1 MDGALVRMV
10 EVVATSG
17 LTGVVISGG
26 AGILLGL
33 LAGMLGAVAWQRSA
47 HAVAATRLE
56 EREREIARLAIA
68 VEAERAE
75 TARVLAE
82 ATALREEQARLEAA
96 LESERR
102 TLAALDE
109 AQQRMSEAFKGLS
122 AEALRVNNQS
132 FLDLAKSQLSAQQD
146 AASRDLEGRQTA
158 IGELLKPIRESLAQ
172 VDGKLAAV
180 EQARVGAYSALSEQV
195 RSMVETQ
202 QRLQAE
208 TASLVG
214 ALKAPSVR
222 GRWGEMQ
229 LRRVVEVAEMVSH
242 CDFDEQ
248 PTARTAE
255 GGQLRPD
262 MVVRLPGGKNVVVDA
277 KAPLAAY
284 LEALDATDDAT
295 RELQLRAHARQVRD
309 HMVRL
314 GAKAYWDQFDPSP
327 DFVVMFLPGE
337 SFFSAALRVDPALIE
352 LGVGQRVIPASPTTL
367 IALLRAVAYGWRQEQ
382 VADNARAISELGR
395 QLHDRLATLTSH
407 FEKLGRSLNRAVS
420 HYNGAVGSLEGR
432 VIVAARRFKELGAAS
447 GSEMPELERID
458 EHARSLESGELFAIT
473 EARRR

>member
-1 MDGALVRMV
+1 MDAAVVRLIEAV
-10 EVVATSG
+10 TASG
-17 LTGVVISGG
+17 LTGVLAAAGG
-26 AGILLGL
+26 GVLLGL
-33 LAGMLGAVAWQRSA
+33 VTGVLAVALWQRGA

-56 EREREIARLAIA
+56 EREREIERLGLALD
-68 VEAERAE
+68 AERAE
-75 TARVLAE
+75 VARVLTE
-82 ATALREEQARLEAA
+82 STALREAQARLETA
-96 LESERR
+96 LAGERR
-102 TLAALDE
+102 TLATLDE
-109 AQQRMSEAFKGLS
+109 AQQRLSEAFKGLS
-122 AEALRVNNQS
+122 AEALRQNNQS
-132 FLDLAKSQLSAQQD
+132 FIELARSQLAAQQD
-146 AASRDLEGRQTA
+146 AANRELEGRQTA

-172 VDGKLAAV
+172 VDGKLQAV

-214 ALKAPSVR
+214 ALRAPSVR

-248 PTARTAE
+248 PTARTPD
-255 GGQLRPD
+255 GQLRPD

-284 LEALDATDDAT
+284 LEALEAPDDGA
-295 RELQLRAHARQVRD
+295 REAQLRAHARQVRD
-309 HMVRL
+309 HMTKL

-382 VADNARAISELGR
+382 VAENARAISELGR
-395 QLHDRLATLTSH
+395 QLHDRLATLTAH

-432 VIVAARRFKELGAAS
+432 VIVTARRFKELGAAS
-447 GSEMPELERID
+447 TNELPELARID
-458 EHARSLESGELFAIT
+458 EHARSLESGELFALT

>member
-1 MDGALVRMV
+1 MDAAALRMI
-10 EVVATSG
+10 EAVAASG
-17 LTGVVISGG
+17 LTGVLVAGG
-26 AGILLGL
+26 IGVLLGL
-33 LAGMLGAVAWQRSA
+33 FAGVLAVVLWQRSA
-47 HAVAATRLE
+47 HAIAATRLE
-56 EREREIARLAIA
+56 EREREIERLGLTLD
-68 VEAERAE
+68 AERAE
-75 TARVLAE
+75 VARITTE
-82 ATALREEQARLEAA
+82 STALREAQARLETA
-96 LESERR
+96 LQAERR
-102 TLAALDE
+102 TLATLDE
-109 AQQRMSEAFKGLS
+109 AQQRLSEAFKGLS
-122 AEALRVNNQS
+122 AEALRQNNQS
-132 FLDLAKSQLSAQQD
+132 FIELARNQLAAQQE
-146 AASRDLEGRQTA
+146 AATRDLEGRQTA

-172 VDGKLAAV
+172 VDGKLQAV

-214 ALKAPSVR
+214 ALRAPSVR

-248 PTARTAE
+248 PTVRTPD
-255 GGQLRPD
+255 GQLRPD

-284 LEALDATDDAT
+284 LEALEAPDDGA
-295 RELQLRAHARQVRD
+295 REAQLRAHARQVRD
-309 HMVRL
+309 HMVKL

-382 VADNARAISELGR
+382 VAENARAISDLGR

-432 VIVAARRFKELGAAS
+432 VIVTARRFKELGAAS
-447 GSEMPELERID
+447 TNELPELERID
-458 EHARSLESGELFAIT
+458 EHARSLETGELFSLT
-473 EARRR
+473 EARRG